1 MKITKAY
8 TVLLLLLYVTF
19 ITGCKQQP
27 VDERTLSVF
36 ELQHSDAMIQA
47 YRNTPLCEDLERAVE
62 EILQKQDA
70 TNLYSQY
77 GLRYYGTFGDHSVW
91 YHFEKGW
98 EDGDMFYST
107 AGYEYVLIEGINVT
121 TRIRVYQNEDRYPLW
136 EAYEK
141 GIVTLEDM
149 EVIAKRHYEYE
160 QARKAYES
168 AKEGQQ

>member
-1 MKITKAY
+1 MKKIKQY
-8 TVLLLLLYVTF
+8 VIFIVLLCMIPVS
-19 ITGCKQQP
+19 GCKLET

-47 YRNTPLCEDLERAVE
+47 YRNTPLCEDPERAVE

-98 EDGDMFYST
+98 EDGDIFYST
-107 AGYEYVLIEGINVT
+107 AGCEYVLIEGINVT